1 MRQFGNNRTIYIFR
15 QEHLLYVL
23 TWQMQWTV
31 NIWMRDRS
39 PERPEA
45 IGEQSMQQV
54 QLTWRKNA
62 EKVYVHRARCATYHH
77 HAVRIHNTLTRTK
90 ECPYRYWQIKL
101 NHEILSSFNGEF
113 QAHCGTASSIGGSPL
128 WWRWQTS
135 GQTKGWQCIRLC
147 LRVEPYFTSN
157 CRFQTTS
164 QSTAG
169 IRIGGAD
176 RARVAKRL

>member
-1 MRQFGNNRTIYIFR
+1 MDREYLDARSVTRETRGNWRAK
-15 QEHLLYVL
+15 HAAG
-23 TWQMQWTV
+23 
-31 NIWMRDRS
+31 
-39 PERPEA
+39 A
-45 IGEQSMQQV
+45 IDMEEK
-54 QLTWRKNA
+54 R

-135 GQTKGWQCIRLC
+135 GQTKGDSAFGFVSR
-147 LRVEPYFTSN
+147 SN
-157 CRFQTTS
+157 HISLQIAVS
-164 QSTAG
+164 KPPHK
-169 IRIGGAD
+169 
-176 RARVAKRL
+176 ARQEFA